1 MSSEVETVE
10 EMNLIKGY
18 WNKTYSPS
26 HPFNHSTLGI
36 AFSGWAK
43 PDKALSDSAEIKNRL
58 VGHKYISLGGGNS
71 NGSFTQQ
78 ILHSII
84 THIKNGKFS
93 DYRGIAFDIEEGE
106 ANLTS
111 DFEHA
116 FAAAKNKN
124 FKVLV
129 TTSHSAPYGIPDA
142 RTMMKNFIKNE
153 NIDYLSPQLYTSG
166 TETENDFATSQGV
179 SWEDYAHSKPVI
191 VPSIVRA
198 NMYRDA
204 KNRFSRHGVTTKGFI
219 QWAN

>member
-1 MSSEVETVE
+1 MNSVETLE

-18 WNKTYSPS
+18 WDKTYSPS

-43 PDKALSDSAEIKNRL
+43 PDQALSDSAEIKNRL

-71 NGSFTQQ
+71 NGSFTQE

-93 DYRGIAFDIEEGE
+93 DYKAIAFDIEEGE
-106 ANLTS
+106 ANLIS
-111 DFEHA
+111 DFQQA

-124 FKVLV
+124 LKVLV
-129 TTSHSAPYGIPDA
+129 TTSHSAPYGITDA
-142 RTMMKNFIKNE
+142 HTMMKTFIKNE

-179 SWEDYAHSKPVI
+179 SWEDYAHSKAAI
-191 VPSIVRA
+191 VPSIVQA
-198 NMYRDA
+198 NMYHDA
-204 KNRFSRHGVTTKGFI
+204 KNRFSRHGVTTSGFI

>member
-1 MSSEVETVE
+1 MSSEVETVQ
-10 EMNLIKGY
+10 EMSLIKGY
-18 WNKTYSPS
+18 WDKTYSPS

-43 PDKALSDSAEIKNRL
+43 PDQALSDSAKIKDRL

-71 NGSFTQQ
+71 NGSFTQE

-93 DYRGIAFDIEEGE
+93 DYKGIAFDIEEGE

-111 DFEHA
+111 HFQQA

-124 FKVLV
+124 LKVLV
-129 TTSHSAPYGIPDA
+129 TTSHSAPYGISDA
-142 RTMMKNFIKNE
+142 QTMIETFIKNG

-166 TETENDFATSQGV
+166 TETENDFTTSQGV
-179 SWEDYAHSKPVI
+179 SWKDYAHSKAAI
-191 VPSIVRA
+191 VPSIVQA
-198 NMYRDA
+198 NMYHDA
-204 KNRFSRHGVTTKGFI
+204 KNRLSRYGVTTSGFI

>member
-1 MSSEVETVE
+1 MNSEIETPE

-18 WNKTYSPS
+18 WDKTYSPS
-26 HPFNHSTLGI
+26 HPFDHATLGI

-43 PDKALSDSAEIKNRL
+43 PDKALSDSAEIKNKL
-58 VGHKYISLGGGNS
+58 VGHKYISLGGGNN
-71 NGSFTQQ
+71 NGSFTQE

-93 DYRGIAFDIEEGE
+93 DYKGIAFDIEEGE
-106 ANLTS
+106 ANLIS
-111 DFEHA
+111 DFQHA

-142 RTMMKNFIKNE
+142 HAMMKTFIKNE
-153 NIDYLSPQLYTSG
+153 DIDYLSPQLYTSG
-166 TETENDFATSQGV
+166 TETENDFQTSQGV
-179 SWEDYAHSKPVI
+179 SWEDYAHSKPAI
-191 VPSIVRA
+191 VPSIVQA
-198 NMYRDA
+198 NMYHDA
-204 KNRFSRHGVTTKGFI
+204 KNRFSRYGVNTKGFI